1 MREKIPDKNKALS
14 LILSAEKDML
24 YTLRLEISDEAA
36 NTIIRNVYECFR
48 MLGEALLIGR
58 GIETSDHIMMI
69 NEIINL
75 KIETSRSLFILDN
88 LRRLRHNINYYA
100 YRANKEEAKNFISLA
115 KSDFSNIFIKVKE
128 IIETNKSYS

>member
-88 LRRLRHNINYYA
+88 LRRLRHNITFYS
-100 YRANKEEAKNFISLA
+100 YRANN
-115 KSDFSNIFIKVKE
+115 
-128 IIETNKSYS
+128 